1 MFLRTFEM
9 QDNYSRNSGIN
20 KTILAETGI
29 FIARIHHSCF
39 TEKEEYDRMMTGKTG
54 VLPESGYND

>member
-1 MFLRTFEM
+1 M

-39 TEKEEYDRMMTGKTG
+39 TEKEEYDRMMTGNTG